1 MQNTKRFATRLP
13 RIVFSY
19 ESAGV
24 IQVRRKRWR
33 RRNEGIQYSRK
44 SIRVTGNV
52 AKRKQRR
59 KEKHGF
65 VRKRTTE
72 DVCISKEKKK
82 KKKKKDI
89 FIKEKEIK
97 DIPRA
102 QNEAKADSL
111 VCVPLSPPQDI
122 VVLDRI
128 FFLSLPLFLDFLC
141 FLSRALSLSPLLS
154 SSSSLYFSY
163 LYLCSLFF
171 VRLYVLCFFSSTTR
185 SRLNHI

>member
-65 VRKRTTE
+65 VRKRITE
-72 DVCISKEKKK
+72 DVCISKYDAFQEKKRK
-82 KKKKKDI
+82 KYI
-89 FIKEKEIK
+89 YIKEKEIK
-97 DIPRA
+97 DRCI
-102 QNEAKADSL
+102 
-111 VCVPLSPPQDI
+111 
-122 VVLDRI
+122 
-128 FFLSLPLFLDFLC
+128 
-141 FLSRALSLSPLLS
+141 
-154 SSSSLYFSY
+154 
-163 LYLCSLFF
+163 
-171 VRLYVLCFFSSTTR
+171 TR
-185 SRLNHI
+185 TERSKSGFSRLCPAQSAARYCGLRPNFFPLIATFP

>member
-59 KEKHGF
+59 KEKYGF
-65 VRKRTTE
+65 VRKRITE
-72 DVCISKEKKK
+72 DVCISKYDAFQEKKK
-82 KKKKKDI
+82 KRKNMYKRERNKRSMYHAHRMKQKRI
-89 FIKEKEIK
+89 
-97 DIPRA
+97 
-102 QNEAKADSL
+102 
-111 VCVPLSPPQDI
+111 LSF
-122 VVLDRI
+122 V
-128 FFLSLPLFLDFLC
+128 
-141 FLSRALSLSPLLS
+141 SRS
-154 SSSSLYFSY
+154 
-163 LYLCSLFF
+163 
-171 VRLYVLCFFSSTTR
+171 VRRKILWS
-185 SRLNHI
+185 